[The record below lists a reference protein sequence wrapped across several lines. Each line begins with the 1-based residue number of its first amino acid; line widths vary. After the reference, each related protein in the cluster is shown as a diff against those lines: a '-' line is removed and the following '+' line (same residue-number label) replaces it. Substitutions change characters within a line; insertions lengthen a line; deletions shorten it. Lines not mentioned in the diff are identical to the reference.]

1 MRNLKKALALVV
13 VFAMML
19 STVAFAAPSLTSDI
33 ENQDVKEAVARLA
46 AFGIVAGKED
56 GLYHPDE
63 ELTRE
68 QFAKLVVEALGL
80 GEAAEAGKGS
90 SMFSDVQPDR
100 WSAGYINVAAGQGIV
115 KGTGDGLF
123 SPEAPV
129 TYPEAVTMLVRALGY
144 KDEFLPGA
152 WPANYVAKAADLN
165 ITDKVRY
172 SVRGTVDRGSAALM
186 VDNTLDAKVVKV
198 DTYEGSVAKFYE
210 SEKTLLEDKLEI
222 VKAENTR
229 IIANKRVDDGLNED
243 EARVLFLKDV
253 KDSLGIRLY
262 DEGDIKDLE
271 VVEDG
276 IVEPFLGEEVTIY
289 LNDDDEIIYVESEKD
304 DQAKYDYVEAV
315 KTVKTD
321 GNGEGVIEVS
331 LVAFDDDYELA
342 DDAYVYVLDSNKYSN
357 KATTRSSGDNYIDV
371 DRSGDILGHVGKFVI
386 KNNKIVYAEIIEG
399 GETAPWALVTDNKD
413 GFIKGIN
420 ETDESFDIDLT
431 DDGNYDGTIVLDT
444 EGNVLTVDDIEEG
457 NIIYVQKQSYD
468 GDDYAVVRVV
478 KDNVVEG
485 ELGRVKDDRIE
496 IGGKEIKVV
505 KYADGSNTYYQA
517 FYSIDNNENA
527 EYWKGSKWADDMEDA
542 DGADLVAYL
551 DAAGRIAYV
560 TTEAEATS
568 GYMYGIVTKVFNES
582 EKVKVYTMT
591 ADGDGDEITY
601 ALEDADYV
609 NVNGVDVIAAARL
622 NEYGQKLASY
632 NATEPLAV
640 GDVIKFKLNNNGEI
654 AEDEIYVATTT
665 WKLQANE
672 DFGKDSIPAMYVTK
686 NGTEKNVNFAVGRN
700 ITIIDGED
708 ADSGEDYTDNF
719 GVIAWEDIAEKDYD
733 SEFKFYVFADDDNEI
748 DLEGL
753 VFVGK
758 KGADAT
764 DDEEAIYVIDKWS
777 RGGDD
782 YIEFVSFDGSIE
794 EMEVDSG
801 LGKDERPYIAER
813 KSDGKIELYTDSK
826 GDFNFVAGV
835 IYAKDGD
842 VLTVKTSA
850 NSYSKYKLSGETVV
864 YEEDDKKST
873 SNLRVDDAIYMVVE
887 NDVNVRVVERLVDSE
902 ATYVKKNFTKPYG
915 D

>member
-315 KTVKTD
+315 KTD
-321 GNGEGVIEVS
+321 SNRNRVIEVS
-331 LVAFDDDYELA
+331 LD
-342 DDAYVYVLDSNKYSN
+342 
-357 KATTRSSGDNYIDV
+357 
-371 DRSGDILGHVGKFVI
+371 
-386 KNNKIVYAEIIEG
+386 
-399 GETAPWALVTDNKD
+399 
-413 GFIKGIN
+413 
-420 ETDESFDIDLT
+420 
-431 DDGNYDGTIVLDT
+431 
-444 EGNVLTVDDIEEG
+444 
-457 NIIYVQKQSYD
+457 
-468 GDDYAVVRVV
+468 
-478 KDNVVEG
+478 
-485 ELGRVKDDRIE
+485 
-496 IGGKEIKVV
+496 
-505 KYADGSNTYYQA
+505 
-517 FYSIDNNENA
+517 
-527 EYWKGSKWADDMEDA
+527 
-542 DGADLVAYL
+542 
-551 DAAGRIAYV
+551 
-560 TTEAEATS
+560 
-568 GYMYGIVTKVFNES
+568 
-582 EKVKVYTMT
+582 
-591 ADGDGDEITY
+591 
-601 ALEDADYV
+601 
-609 NVNGVDVIAAARL
+609 
-622 NEYGQKLASY
+622 
-632 NATEPLAV
+632 
-640 GDVIKFKLNNNGEI
+640 
-654 AEDEIYVATTT
+654 
-665 WKLQANE
+665 
-672 DFGKDSIPAMYVTK
+672 
-686 NGTEKNVNFAVGRN
+686 
-700 ITIIDGED
+700 
-708 ADSGEDYTDNF
+708 
-719 GVIAWEDIAEKDYD
+719 
-733 SEFKFYVFADDDNEI
+733 
-748 DLEGL
+748 
-753 VFVGK
+753 
-758 KGADAT
+758 
-764 DDEEAIYVIDKWS
+764 
-777 RGGDD
+777 
-782 YIEFVSFDGSIE
+782 
-794 EMEVDSG
+794 
-801 LGKDERPYIAER
+801 R
-813 KSDGKIELYTDSK
+813 KS
-826 GDFNFVAGV
+826 
-835 IYAKDGD
+835 
-842 VLTVKTSA
+842 
-850 NSYSKYKLSGETVV
+850 VV
-864 YEEDDKKST
+864 
-873 SNLRVDDAIYMVVE
+873 
-887 NDVNVRVVERLVDSE
+887 
-902 ATYVKKNFTKPYG
+902 
-915 D
+915 

>member
-315 KTVKTD
+315 KTD
-321 GNGEGVIEVS
+321 SNGVIEVS

-357 KATTRSSGDNYIDV
+357 KANTPSSGDNYIDV
-371 DRSGDILGHVGKFVI
+371 DKSDILGHVGKFVI

-505 KYADGSNTYYQA
+505 KFADGSNTYYQA

-601 ALEDADYV
+601 ALEDAKYV
-609 NVNGVDVIAAARL
+609 DNTIAAARL
-622 NEYGQKLASY
+622 NEYGQKPASY
-632 NATEPLAV
+632 NATDALVV
-640 GDVIKFKLNNNGEI
+640 GNVIKFKLNNNGEI
-654 AEDEIYVATTT
+654 AEDEIYVATAT
-665 WKLQANE
+665 WNLQVNE
-672 DFGKDSIPAMYVTK
+672 DFGKDSIPAMYVTE
-686 NGTEKNVNFAVGRN
+686 NGTENVNFAVGRN
-700 ITIIDGED
+700 ITIIDGEV
-708 ADSGEDYTDNF
+708 ADPGEDYTDNF

-733 SEFKFYVFADDDNEI
+733 SQFEFYVFADDDNEI

-753 VFVGK
+753 VFVGP

-813 KSDGKIELYTDSK
+813 KSDGKIELYTASK
-826 GDFNFVAGV
+826 GDFDFVAGV

-842 VLTVKTSA
+842 VLTVETSA

-873 SNLRVDDAIYMVVE
+873 SNLRVGDAIYMVVE

-902 ATYVKKNFTKPYG
+902 ATYVKNNFTNPYG